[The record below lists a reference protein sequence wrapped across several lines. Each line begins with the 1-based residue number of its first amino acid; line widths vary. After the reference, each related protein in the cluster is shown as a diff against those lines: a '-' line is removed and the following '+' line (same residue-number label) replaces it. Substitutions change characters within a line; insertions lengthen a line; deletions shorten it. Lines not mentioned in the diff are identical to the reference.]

1 MYGCFSNISKIVLVL
16 EMYFIS
22 FYFYSCKEVPKGTV
36 TENDIDF
43 VFEVYDKIPG
53 HNAIAEPNAA

>member
-1 MYGCFSNISKIVLVL
+1 MIASVMSTRLISIGID
-16 EMYFIS
+16 FIS
-22 FYFYSCKEVPKGTV
+22 FYFYSCKEVPTGTV

-53 HNAIAEPNAA
+53 HNTIAEPNAA